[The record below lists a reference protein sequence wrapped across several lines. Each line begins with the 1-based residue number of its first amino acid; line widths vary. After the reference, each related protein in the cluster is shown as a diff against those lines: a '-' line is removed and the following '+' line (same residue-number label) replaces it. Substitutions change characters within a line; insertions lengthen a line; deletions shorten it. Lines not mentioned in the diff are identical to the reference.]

1 VILLD
6 THAWLWLA
14 GDTSYLSKRAAS
26 RIRSSTR
33 LGVCTISIWEIA
45 MLVGRGRL
53 KFDRDLEGW
62 FGQATTLDRLEMIPL
77 SPTIGM
83 RLAEMGRGFH
93 GDPADRIIAA
103 TALTLGV
110 NLVTQDEKLR
120 AYKPL
125 TCIW

>member
-14 GDTSYLSKRAAS
+14 GDKSQLSRRALS
-26 RIRSSTR
+26 RIRNATK
-33 LGVCTISIWEIA
+33 LAVCTISIWEIA

-53 KFDRDLEGW
+53 RFDRDLADW
-62 FGQATTLDRLEMIPL
+62 FGQATSIENLEMVPL

-83 RLAEMGRGFH
+83 KLAEMGGDFH

-110 NLVTQDEKLR
+110 ELVTQDEKMNAFEPLR
-120 AYKPL
+120 
-125 TCIW
+125 CIR